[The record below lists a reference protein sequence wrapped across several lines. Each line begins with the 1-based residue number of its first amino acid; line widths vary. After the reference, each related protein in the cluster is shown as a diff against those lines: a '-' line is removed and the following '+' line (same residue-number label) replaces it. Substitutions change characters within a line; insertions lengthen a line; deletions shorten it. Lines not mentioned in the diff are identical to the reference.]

1 MNLSP
6 ASPAHSPSV
15 LNMRR
20 LLVLRACAM
29 TGWLVA
35 LAVVMFGMHVPIDYR
50 PVLAL
55 LSAWA
60 LVSAVSWR
68 RSGAGREIGDRAFL
82 AQLALDVLMLTALLY
97 FTGGATN
104 PLTLLYLL
112 PLVMAAALLTSRYT
126 WFMVLLTVAG
136 YTLVLYFY
144 VPLPALEH
152 HAPGHFGMHIAGMWW
167 GFVLSAALIAAF
179 AARMGE
185 TLRERDR
192 NLARAREQA
201 LRDEQLVALGSLAAG
216 TAHELGTPLGTIA
229 LLAGELERE
238 YAHLGPDFTARCR
251 LLRDQVGR
259 CKQSLA
265 MLSASAGQMQ
275 AEAGRSLPLDR
286 FLSRLVEQ
294 WRSMRLGIQASCD
307 LSGVS
312 PAPVILADQSLSQAL
327 ISILNNAA
335 DASPQ
340 RVEITARWTRARL
353 ELDVCDQGA
362 GLSPAARAQA
372 GKSVFSTKAAGQGL
386 GLGLYLAHA
395 VIGRLGGQVEL
406 FDREGGGAC
415 TRVTLPLDRLL
426 VQEAAGG

>member
-1 MNLSP
+1 
-6 ASPAHSPSV
+6 
-15 LNMRR
+15 MRR
-20 LLVLRACAM
+20 LLVLRACAIL
-29 TGWLVA
+29 GWLVA
-35 LAVVMFGMHVPIDYR
+35 LAVVMFGMHLQVDYW
-50 PVLAL
+50 PVVLL
-55 LSAWA
+55 LSCW
-60 LVSAVSWR
+60 SAISLFSWR
-68 RSGAGREIGDRAFL
+68 CCRAQREIRDGAFFG
-82 AQLALDVLMLTALLY
+82 QLILDVLMLTALLY

-112 PLVMAAALLTSRYT
+112 PLVMAAALLTVSYT
-126 WFMVLLTVAG
+126 WIMVLLTVAG
-136 YTLVLYFY
+136 YTFVLYVYIPF
-144 VPLPALEH
+144 PALEH

-238 YAHLGPDFTARCR
+238 YAHLGPEFSERCR

-265 MLSASAGQMQ
+265 ALAASAGQIQ
-275 AEAGRSLPLDR
+275 ADAGRSLAIDR
-286 FLSRLVEQ
+286 FMGRLVEQ
-294 WRSMRLGIQASCD
+294 WREMRLGVEVTAD
-307 LSGVS
+307 LAGGE
-312 PAPVILADQSLSQAL
+312 PAPVILADQSLHQAL

-340 RVEITARWTRARL
+340 QVEIRARWSRERL
-353 ELDVCDQGA
+353 DLDVCDRGA
-362 GLSPAARAQA
+362 GLTAAARANI
-372 GKSVFSTKAAGQGL
+372 GKSVFTTKTPGQGL
-386 GLGLYLAHA
+386 GLGLFLAHA
-395 VIGRLGGQVEL
+395 VIARFGGRVEVS
-406 FDREGGGAC
+406 DREGGGAC
-415 TRVTLPLDRLL
+415 IRVQLPLDRLL
-426 VQEAAGG
+426 VQEGSGV